1 MIVDR
6 TINENKKNKRKQQ
19 TVFFSQNLQCYFHR
33 QIMSIYNI
41 RMFLFLYRFMINEN
55 LLSEKKKDKG
65 LNARP
70 NEKKMAGPRVDDGNG

>member
-1 MIVDR
+1 
-6 TINENKKNKRKQQ
+6 
-19 TVFFSQNLQCYFHR
+19 
-33 QIMSIYNI
+33 MSIYNI
-41 RMFLFLYRFMINEN
+41 RMFIFLYRFMINEN